1 MVAKDKNK
9 QTPQATKR
17 MKKARHDGDGDVG
30 DMIEASY
37 AEAQVDA
44 VRDKRSSARGLVL
57 WLGIGMGVIAL
68 CVSGVTLFEQR
79 KMVADQ
85 RTALAE
91 LSEQFMTETGA
102 LTTAL
107 QAKEAELSAL
117 EKRLLALQDKVAAQN
132 DPALSAATALS
143 ADGFIAWE
151 LWQMISQYQH
161 PAALMPL
168 IEKLR
173 PSENKTALLAITEEA
188 ATILAADLLAQGQ
201 SAIGG
206 RPIALITDEIQPE
219 GAGGVFGRM
228 MQWAA
233 GLVQLRPV
241 DPVSVKD
248 TLEDKKTATMRELPY
263 NSIAALYAASAGQD
277 SAEIAAWRA
286 KIDTLARFEAR
297 LLAIIDN
304 WLIGEGAHS

>member
-1 MVAKDKNK
+1 
-9 QTPQATKR
+9 
-17 MKKARHDGDGDVG
+17 MKKASQDRGEDVG
-30 DMIEASY
+30 DVIEASY
-37 AEAQVDA
+37 AEAQVEE
-44 VRDKRSSARGLVL
+44 VRDKRSSATSLVL

-68 CVSGVTLFEQR
+68 FVSGFTLFEQR

-91 LSEQFMTETGA
+91 LSEQFVTETGA

-107 QAKEAELSAL
+107 QATEAELSAL
-117 EKRLLALQDKVAAQN
+117 QKRLSALQDKVAAQN

-143 ADGFIAWE
+143 ADGFVAWE

-168 IEKLR
+168 IEKLT
-173 PSENKTALLAITEEA
+173 PSENKTALLAIAQEA
-188 ATILAADLLAQGQ
+188 KSLLAADLLAEGQ
-201 SAIGG
+201 AALGAH
-206 RPIALITDEIQPE
+206 PIALMTDEIQPE
-219 GAGGVFGRM
+219 GAGGVFG
-228 MQWAA
+228 QALKWAA

-241 DPVSVKD
+241 DSVPVKD
-248 TLEDKKTATMRELPY
+248 ASEDEKTGTMRELPY

-286 KIDTLARFEAR
+286 KIDTLSGLEAR

-304 WLIGEGAHS
+304 WLFGEVPHS